1 MPLLYIRAVAPFIPG
16 HNATDVIINEIHFN
30 RTALDHYNYTL
41 YTNGTLSNG
50 TDCYLAFQHFRPSM
64 FANNGSFIN
73 GTSCYAPI
81 HDIGRHAGVGMAFAL
96 LFAISIVFSLVGL
109 RKHGR
114 RYLPPPADDFERRL
128 RLHLN
133 LPVDK
138 RWMPVGRRWKW
149 YWLIGLSVIG
159 AVGAFMSIDVDR
171 DHVQSSP
178 LVIQSIFYTLLTPF
192 MMAAVWEGVRH
203 WYFLLS
209 LYTLSIDGINGMV

>member
-1 MPLLYIRAVAPFIPG
+1 MPLLYVRAVAPFMPG
-16 HNATDVIINEIHFN
+16 HNATDVVINEIHFN

-41 YTNGTLSNG
+41 YTNGTISNG
-50 TDCYLAFQHFRPSM
+50 TDCYLAFQHFRPYM

-96 LFAISIVFSLVGL
+96 LFAISIIFNLVGL

-128 RLHLN
+128 RLNLN
-133 LPVDK
+133 LPIDK
-138 RWMPVGRRWKW
+138 RWTPVGRRWKW
-149 YWLIGLSVIG
+149 YWLLGLSVIG

-178 LVIQSIFYTLLTPF
+178 LVIQSIFYTLLTPV
-192 MMAAVWEGVRH
+192 MMAAVWEGVRN
-203 WYFLLS
+203 WYFPHYF
-209 LYTLSIDGINGMV
+209 LYNV